1 MKKTR
6 MSIGVAGALALAA
19 AAPAAAQAGS
29 PVAIEH
35 RTLLVRG
42 GAGADAVAL
51 EVSRWA
57 PHVLRV
63 DLGDD
68 GSVDYEIRRSRFDR
82 IRVESGAGED
92 EVRIKAPIHSQL
104 EPIRYDGGDGF
115 DQIVAEGSNAGERF
129 ELSVEDGV
137 ERLAHERTRASLH
150 GVEAVEAFARGGS
163 DTIDIE
169 DLTGAELQSVT
180 AELGTVLGFES
191 ADGATDRVTVEATN
205 ADDQIVAFG
214 TSDFVSVFG
223 TPETVSIANVDP
235 GDRLT
240 IDGRGGDDTISADSA
255 ISHTLHGGAG
265 DDGLFGGPRQDLLV
279 GGDGSDEAAGFG
291 GDDDVHLGDDDDRF
305 IWESGNGDDDVDGGS
320 GHDSMRVVGADVPER
335 FELFANGRELR
346 VTRDLE
352 AVAIDADDVE
362 DVTTEALAG
371 ADTIAVGDLRR
382 TDVEQV
388 HAALAAGEQGPD
400 GAADRVVV
408 SGTERKDAITVTGE
422 GRSATVAGLSALV
435 AITEAEPLDALAIR
449 TGAGNDTVDSSSL
462 PAGIIGLVVD

>member
-1 MKKTR
+1 MRRTTL
-6 MSIGVAGALALAA
+6 SIGVAGALALAA
-19 AAPAAAQAGS
+19 AAPAAAAS

-42 GAGADAVAL
+42 GAEADTIAL
-51 EVSRWA
+51 EVPRSS
-57 PHVLRV
+57 PNVLRV

-68 GSVDYEIRRSRFDR
+68 RYELKRSRFDR
-82 IRVESGAGED
+82 IRVETGAGED
-92 EVRIKAPIHSQL
+92 ELRIEAPQL
-104 EPIRYDGGDGF
+104 EPVTYAGGDGF
-115 DQIVAEGSNAGERF
+115 DEVVAEGSNAGERF
-129 ELSVEDGV
+129 ELSVESGV

-163 DTIDIE
+163 DTIEIA

-180 AELGTVLGFES
+180 AELGTVRGFES
-191 ADGATDRVTVEATN
+191 ADGATDRVDVEATN
-205 ADDQIVAFG
+205 AGDQIVAFG

-223 TPETVSIANVDP
+223 TPETVSIANPDP

-255 ISHTLHGGAG
+255 ISHALYGGDG
-265 DDGLFGGPRQDLLV
+265 DDGLSGGPRRDLIV

-291 GDDDVHLGDDDDRF
+291 GDDEIDLGGGDDRS
-305 IWESGNGDDDVDGGS
+305 IWEPGNGDDEVDGGS
-320 GHDSMRVVGADVPER
+320 GRDAMRVMGADAPER
-335 FELFANGRELR
+335 FELLATGGDLR

-352 AVAIDADDVE
+352 AVAIDAEDVE
-362 DVTTEALAG
+362 DITTEALGG

-388 HAALAAGEQGPD
+388 HAALAAIGDSPD

-408 SGTERKDAITVTGE
+408 NGTERRDAIAVSGT

-435 AITEAEPLDALAIR
+435 AITQAEPLDTLSLR
-449 TGAGNDTVDSSSL
+449 TGAGQDTVDSSGL
-462 PAGIIGLVVD
+462 PAGIIELVVD